1 MGGKLQ
7 VKKGAIDKAKSV
19 LSEVTPKEREV
30 FELREAIAQL
40 RQDIEGILA
49 KGYSFD
55 EVAELLT
62 SSGVEVKGTSLKQ
75 YLTVFRRQDSRKR
88 AGRKRPEKG
97 SQDVKPDLGSQAIAE
112 QVVVKPEPQVVDQL
126 EDHGTVK
133 NARKSIGRKSSEFV
147 EVSEDL

>member
-19 LSEVTPKEREV
+19 LSEVAPKEREV

-75 YLTVFRRQDSRKR
+75 YMTVFRRQDSRKR
-88 AGRKRPEKG
+88 TGRKRPEKASQDAKPDFG
-97 SQDVKPDLGSQAIAE
+97 SQPSAK
-112 QVVVKPEPQVVDQL
+112 QVIVKPEPQVVEQL
-126 EDHGTVK
+126 GDHRTVK
-133 NARKSIGRKSSEFV
+133 NSRKSIGRKSSEFV